1 MRNLLTT
8 QNQNCYREMIEKE
21 AYTRMAWKT
30 KYGDD
35 YPISFPVRSPKKVPE
50 APKPPTPKTVL
61 PPVVKPP
68 EKKKKEVVVE
78 EPAEQTVKAA
88 PLMRPVSPHTKD
100 ALYRGFSK
108 EGKGRHMYLRTR
120 AQKGPE
126 EKFDFPL
133 LSSWEYGWR
142 LGDYDRDYRSPANGR
157 SGIVRGT
164 FYARN
169 GIFHIPSPTDH
180 LG

>member
-21 AYTRMAWKT
+21 AFTRMAWKT

-35 YPISFPVRSPKKVPE
+35 YPISFPTTKPKVPP
-50 APKPPTPKTVL
+50 APKPSTPPKTIL

-68 EKKKKEVVVE
+68 ERKKEEVE
-78 EPAEQTVKAA
+78 EPVEQTKAA
-88 PLMRPVSPHTKD
+88 PLMRPVSPQTMET
-100 ALYRGFSK
+100 LYRGFSK
-108 EGKGRHMYLRTR
+108 EGKGRHLYLRR
-120 AQKGPE
+120 RVQKGPE

-142 LGDYDRDYRSPANGR
+142 LGESAPQ
-157 SGIVRGT
+157 
-164 FYARN
+164 
-169 GIFHIPSPTDH
+169 
-180 LG
+180 LGS